1 MSDSIQGM
9 KRSCYCGEVSLADVG
24 KELVLTGWTHRR
36 RDHGGVIFVDL
47 RDREGLVQVVFDP
60 AVIDAETFAK
70 GETIRNEY
78 VLAVRGK
85 VRPRPEGSA
94 NPNLKTGE
102 VEVLARE
109 LRILAASK
117 TPPFYIED
125 NVDVDESIRLKYRY
139 LDIRRPEILNSLRLR
154 SRVNKIIRD
163 YFVDHGFI
171 EVETPTLM
179 KSSPEGARDFLVP
192 SRLRP
197 GEFFALPQSPQ
208 IYKQILQVAGID
220 RYFQIARCY
229 RDEDLRAD
237 RQPEFTQLDLEMSFV
252 EQEDILTLVEGMV
265 AHLFKE
271 AIGVDVPLPLP
282 RLTWQEAMERYGSDK
297 PDTRFGLEIV
307 EVGDLVKDSEFKAFT
322 SVLAAGGR
330 VKGLNAKGCGSFSR
344 REIDELGKLAAVYG
358 AKGLAYITINQD
370 GSLKSPL
377 LKFFTEQQMAAIVE
391 RLEGKPGDILF
402 FVADTFQV
410 VAAALGRLRLK
421 LGEMLGLIDEKKFNF
436 LWVVDFPQFEYSQEE
451 KRYVAMH
458 HPFTMPREEDLPY
471 LSSDPGRVLAQA
483 YDIVLNGC
491 EVGGGSLRIHQKEV
505 QEEMFAALGL
515 TPEVAKSKFGYLLEA
530 FEYGVPPHGGL
541 AFGIDRLV
549 MLMAG
554 RETIRDVIAFPKTQ
568 SAMDLMSMAP
578 SEVDDRQLKE
588 LHIAVVSKE
597 KKAGV

>member
-1 MSDSIQGM
+1 M
-9 KRSCYCGEVSLADVG
+9 
-24 KELVLTGWTHRR
+24 
-36 RDHGGVIFVDL
+36 
-47 RDREGLVQVVFDP
+47 
-60 AVIDAETFAK
+60 
-70 GETIRNEY
+70 
-78 VLAVRGK
+78 
-85 VRPRPEGSA
+85 
-94 NPNLKTGE
+94 
-102 VEVLARE
+102 
-109 LRILAASK
+109 
-117 TPPFYIED
+117 
-125 NVDVDESIRLKYRY
+125 
-139 LDIRRPEILNSLRLR
+139 
-154 SRVNKIIRD
+154 
-163 YFVDHGFI
+163 
-171 EVETPTLM
+171 
-179 KSSPEGARDFLVP
+179 
-192 SRLRP
+192 
-197 GEFFALPQSPQ
+197 
-208 IYKQILQVAGID
+208 
-220 RYFQIARCY
+220 
-229 RDEDLRAD
+229 
-237 RQPEFTQLDLEMSFV
+237 
-252 EQEDILTLVEGMV
+252 
-265 AHLFKE
+265 
-271 AIGVDVPLPLP
+271 
-282 RLTWQEAMERYGSDK
+282 
-297 PDTRFGLEIV
+297 
-307 EVGDLVKDSEFKAFT
+307 
-322 SVLAAGGR
+322 AAGGR